1 MLLLVGF
8 LPGVVE
14 MLQEGGGGTRL
25 LLEQDSQQ
33 LCFWSAPLKCCRFP
47 DARSGRLSGRSGG
60 SHLTQLRAH
69 AALLKHSLLLGARG
83 R

>member
-1 MLLLVGF
+1 M
-8 LPGVVE
+8 VE
-14 MLQEGGGGTRL
+14 VPQEDGGGTRL

-47 DARSGRLSGRSGG
+47 DLRSGRLSGRAGG
-60 SHLTQLRAH
+60 SHLTQLRAR
-69 AALLKHSLLLGARG
+69 AALLKHSLLLGVCG